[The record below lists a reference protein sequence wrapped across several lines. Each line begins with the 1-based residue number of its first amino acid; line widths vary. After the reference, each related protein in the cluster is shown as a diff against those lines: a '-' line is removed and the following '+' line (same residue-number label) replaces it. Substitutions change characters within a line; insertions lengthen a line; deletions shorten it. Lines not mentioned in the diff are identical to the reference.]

1 MATVDLATFL
11 CHFATFNIN
20 MYQCMQYKENRCLNP
35 FKQFIKCF
43 ATIERKKTTIE
54 KRDVK
59 LAESSIQIKKK
70 ENEGKL
76 YFNADNSV
84 FYQKLQK

>member
-35 FKQFIKCF
+35 FKQFIINKCF

-70 ENEGKL
+70 RKRRETL
-76 YFNADNSV
+76 F
-84 FYQKLQK
+84 